1 MQDAE
6 SFVAAAQGMKNVV
19 VTEIKSAQI
28 VERNGALNLGD
39 VFAQEQAIPGIAKM
53 HSLMEV
59 CIDFVVLYSYYQK
72 GKDNLHLTLLFKY
85 VYLVL

>member
-59 CIDFVVLYSYYQK
+59 D
-72 GKDNLHLTLLFKY
+72 GKNRDTHL
-85 VYLVL
+85 VRG

>member
-6 SFVAAAQGMKNVV
+6 SFIAAAQGMKNVV

-39 VFAQEQAIPGIAKM
+39 VFAQEQAIPVIAKM
-53 HSLMEV
+53 MKLMAKSRHTS
-59 CIDFVVLYSYYQK
+59 CQRIAATQS
-72 GKDNLHLTLLFKY
+72 
-85 VYLVL
+85 

>member
-6 SFVAAAQGMKNVV
+6 SFIAVAQGMKNVV

-28 VERNGALNLGD
+28 VERKGALNLGD
-39 VFAQEQAIPGIAKM
+39 VLAQEQAIPGIAKM

-59 CIDFVVLYSYYQK
+59 D
-72 GKDNLHLTLLFKY
+72 GKIETHIWSKDSCHS
-85 VYLVL
+85 VI